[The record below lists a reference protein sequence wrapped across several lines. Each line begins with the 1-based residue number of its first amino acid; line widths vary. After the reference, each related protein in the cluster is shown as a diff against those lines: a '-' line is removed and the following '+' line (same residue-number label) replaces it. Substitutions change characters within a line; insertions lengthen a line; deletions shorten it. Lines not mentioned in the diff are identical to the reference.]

1 MNTQRALC
9 VTVDRVSAP
18 TMTEPAS
25 TPKTV
30 SFLGFHMEYKVA
42 VAAVF
47 VSAMFLDILDT
58 TIVNVAL
65 PQMGRDFLSDSVE
78 WVVLGYTLSLAMWI
92 PASGWLGDR
101 FGTKRVFLTALGAF
115 IVGSTMCGLSQSLGQ
130 LIAFRFLQG
139 IGGGM
144 LTPVGVAMLF
154 RAWPPAERAKA
165 STIIMVPTLAAPA
178 LGPIL
183 GGLLVTNFDWRWIF
197 YINVPLGILAFCF
210 GMATLR
216 ENTEPSAGRFDVPGF
231 VFSAL
236 GLSLVVY
243 ALSEGPRSGWTS
255 PLILTTG
262 AIGLVSFVLL
272 VMVELRAVSPMLD
285 LRLLGERLF
294 RMSNII
300 SALSFPSF
308 VGLIFV
314 LPLYLQNLRGL
325 SALESGLTTFPQAIG
340 VLLTSQIAGR
350 LYPTIGPR
358 RLIAGGLAAA
368 AVINASFAL
377 LEIDSSLWA
386 VRILIF
392 VRGFCMGFAFVPMQA
407 ASYARISPADNGR
420 ASSIFS
426 TQRQMALS
434 IGIAILATVLS
445 SFVPLTGE
453 VSDVARAMTGYR
465 ATFIVC
471 GVFSLSAAIAAL
483 FVHDEDAAATMVR
496 RA

>member
-1 MNTQRALC
+1 MQ
-9 VTVDRVSAP
+9 
-18 TMTEPAS
+18 
-25 TPKTV
+25 
-30 SFLGFHMEYKVA
+30 YKVA

-65 PQMGRDFLSDSVE
+65 PQMGRDFRSDAVE
-78 WVVLGYTLSLAMWI
+78 WVVLSYTLSLAMWI

-101 FGTKRVFLTALGAF
+101 FGTKRVFLTALAIF
-115 IVGSTMCGLSQSLGQ
+115 VVGSAMCGAAQSLSQ

-139 IGGGM
+139 VGGGM

-178 LGPIL
+178 LGPII

-197 YINVPLGILAFCF
+197 YINVPLGILAFAF
-210 GMATLR
+210 GVATLR
-216 ENTEPSAGRFDVPGF
+216 ENTEPSAGRFDLPGF

-236 GLSLVVY
+236 GLSLVVF

-255 PLILTTG
+255 PTILTTG
-262 AIGLVSFVLL
+262 AIGLVSFVVL
-272 VMVELRAVSPMLD
+272 VVVELRAVSPMLD

-294 RMSNII
+294 RINNII

-308 VGLIFV
+308 VGLIFL
-314 LPLYLQNLRGL
+314 LPLYLQNVRGL
-325 SALESGLTTFPQAIG
+325 SALDSGLTTFPQAIG

-368 AVINASFAL
+368 AVLNASFAFL
-377 LEIDSSLWA
+377 DVDSDLWTI
-386 VRILIF
+386 RLLIF
-392 VRGFCMGFAFVPMQA
+392 ARGFCMGFAFVPMQA
-407 ASYARISPADNGR
+407 SSYARISSADNGR

-434 IGIAILATVLS
+434 VGIAVLATVLS
-445 SFVPLTGE
+445 TFAPLTGQI
-453 VSDVARAMTGYR
+453 DDLARAMTGYR
-465 ATFIVC
+465 VTFIVC
-471 GVFSLSAAIAAL
+471 GVFALGAAVAAM
-483 FVHDEDAAATMVR
+483 FVHDEDAAATMVPR
-496 RA
+496 RR

>member
-1 MNTQRALC
+1 M
-9 VTVDRVSAP
+9 
-18 TMTEPAS
+18 
-25 TPKTV
+25 
-30 SFLGFHMEYKVA
+30 SFLGVHMQYKVA

-65 PQMGRDFLSDSVE
+65 PQMGRDFATDAVE

-101 FGTKRVFLTALGAF
+101 LGTKRVFLAALAVF
-115 IVGSTMCGLSQSLGQ
+115 VVGSAMCGASQSLGQ
-130 LIAFRFLQG
+130 LVAFRFVQG

-178 LGPIL
+178 LGPII

-197 YINVPLGILAFCF
+197 YINVPLGVLAFAF
-210 GMATLR
+210 GVATLR
-216 ENTEPSAGRFDVPGF
+216 ENKEPSAGRFDVPGF

-236 GLSLVVY
+236 GLSLVVF
-243 ALSEGPRSGWTS
+243 ALSEGPRAGWTS
-255 PLILTTG
+255 PMILVTG
-262 AIGLVSFVLL
+262 LIGLVSFVLL
-272 VMVELRAVSPMLD
+272 VFVELRAVSPMLD

-294 RMSNII
+294 RTNNII

-308 VGLIFV
+308 VGLIFL
-314 LPLYLQNLRGL
+314 LPLYLQNVRGL
-325 SALESGLTTFPQAIG
+325 SALDSGLTTFPQAIG

-350 LYPTIGPR
+350 LYATVGPR

-368 AVINASFAL
+368 AIINASFAML
-377 LEIDSSLWA
+377 DVDSSLWT
-386 VRILIF
+386 VRALIF

-407 ASYARISPADNGR
+407 SSYARISPADNGR

-426 TQRQMALS
+426 TQRQMSLS
-434 IGIAILATVLS
+434 VGIAVLATILS
-445 SFVPLTGE
+445 SFVPLTGA
-453 VSDVARAMTGYR
+453 VNDVAQAMTGYR
-465 ATFIVC
+465 VTFIVC
-471 GVFSLSAAIAAL
+471 GIFALGAAIAAL
-483 FVHDEDAAATMVR
+483 FIHDEDASATMVR
-496 RA
+496 RS